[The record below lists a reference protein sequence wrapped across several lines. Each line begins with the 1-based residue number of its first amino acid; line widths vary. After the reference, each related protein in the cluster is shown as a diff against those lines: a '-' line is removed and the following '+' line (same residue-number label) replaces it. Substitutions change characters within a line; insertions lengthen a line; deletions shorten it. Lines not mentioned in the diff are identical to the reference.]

1 MSKIRVALVMGT
13 RPEVIKLG
21 PVYRELSRREAFQPL
36 VIATAQHRQ
45 MLDQMLPLFGMT
57 ADVDLDIMQPGQTL
71 GQVTCR
77 ALAGL
82 EAAFAEVQPDIVL
95 VQGDTTTVLTGA
107 LAAFY
112 ARIPV
117 GHVEAGLRTNHKFS
131 PFPEE
136 INRRLTGVL
145 ADLHFAATPLAR
157 KNLLAEGLSPETIF
171 VTGNTVIDALR
182 MIAAQGGAPGGTGVS
197 PVLPGIA
204 GEGQRLILVTAHRR
218 ENLGEP
224 LRQICRALR
233 RVAADFP
240 DVQVVYAVHPNPQV
254 RAIAHEVLDGA
265 PRVALID
272 PPDYQDFVALMS
284 RAYLAI
290 TDSGGVQEEAPGLD
304 LPVLVARDTSER
316 PEGLATGAAQLVGTD
331 EECLYAAAA
340 RLLTDPE
347 AHRKMREAP
356 CPYGDGQAS
365 RRIAEALE
373 QHFGL
378 RSDGP
383 EEYSA

>member
-1 MSKIRVALVMGT
+1 MSKLRVALVMGT

-21 PVYRELSRREAFQPL
+21 PVYRELTRRPECTPL
-36 VIATAQHRQ
+36 VLATAQHRQ

-57 ADVDLDIMQPGQTL
+57 PDLDLNIMQEGQTL

-82 EAAFAEVQPDIVL
+82 EEAYADLQPDIVL

-117 GHVEAGLRTNHKFS
+117 GHVEAGLRTNNKFS

-145 ADLHFAATPLAR
+145 ADLHFAATAQAQD
-157 KNLLAEGLSPETIF
+157 NLLAEGVAPQSIF
-171 VTGNTVIDALR
+171 VTGNTVIDALQ
-182 MIAAQGGAPGGTGVS
+182 MIAARPPELAGTPLEALV
-197 PVLPGIA
+197 
-204 GEGQRLILVTAHRR
+204 GEGRRLILVTAHRR

-233 RVAADFP
+233 RLAADFA

-254 RAIAHEVLDGA
+254 QAVAHEVLDGA
-265 PRVALID
+265 ERVALID
-272 PPDYQDFVALMS
+272 PPDYQYFVALMS

-304 LPVLVARDTSER
+304 LPVLVTRDTSER
-316 PEGLATGAAQLVGTD
+316 PEGIAVGAAELVGTD
-331 EECLYAAAA
+331 EDRIYQAAV
-340 RLLTDPE
+340 RLLTD
-347 AHRKMREAP
+347 AGAYRAMQQAP

-365 RRIAEALE
+365 RRIADALE
-373 QHFGL
+373 YHFGL
-378 RSDGP
+378 RSQRP
-383 EEYSA
+383 E

>member
-1 MSKIRVALVMGT
+1 MSQLRVALVMGT

-21 PVYRELSRREAFQPL
+21 PVYRELSRRGGFTPL
-36 VIATAQHRQ
+36 VLATAQHRQ
-45 MLDQMLPLFGMT
+45 MLDQMLPLFGM
-57 ADVDLDIMQPGQTL
+57 APDLDLNIMQEGQTL

-82 EAAFAEVQPDIVL
+82 EQAYAELRPDLVL

-117 GHVEAGLRTNHKFS
+117 GHVEAGLRTHNKFS

-136 INRRLTGVL
+136 INRRMTGVL

-157 KNLLAEGLSPETIF
+157 DNLLAEGTAPESVY
-171 VTGNTVIDALR
+171 VTGNTVIDALQ
-182 MIAAQGGAPGGTGVS
+182 MIASPPPDLAGTPLAALVGGGRRV
-197 PVLPGIA
+197 
-204 GEGQRLILVTAHRR
+204 ILVTAHRR

-224 LRQICRALR
+224 LRQMCRALR
-233 RVAADFP
+233 RIAADFA
-240 DVQVVYAVHPNPQV
+240 DVQVIYAMHPNPQV
-254 RAIAHEVLDGA
+254 RAVAHEVLDGA
-265 PRVALID
+265 ERVALIE
-272 PPDYQDFVALMS
+272 PPDYQYFVALMS

-290 TDSGGVQEEAPGLD
+290 SDSGGVQEEAPGLD
-304 LPVLVARDTSER
+304 LPVLVTRDTSER
-316 PEGLATGAAQLVGTD
+316 PEGITAGAAELVGTD
-331 EECLYAAAA
+331 PDRIYQAAA
-340 RLLTDPE
+340 RLLTD
-347 AHRKMREAP
+347 ADAYRAMQQAP

-373 QHFGL
+373 HHFGL
-378 RSDGP
+378 RQERPQD
-383 EEYSA
+383 YA

>member
-1 MSKIRVALVMGT
+1 MGT

-21 PVYRELSRREAFQPL
+21 PVYGELSRRPEFMPL
-36 VIATAQHRQ
+36 VVATAQHRQ

-57 ADVDLDIMQPGQTL
+57 PDLDLNIMQEGQTL

-82 EAAFAEVQPDIVL
+82 EQAYAELKPDLVL

-117 GHVEAGLRTNHKFS
+117 GHVEAGLRTNNKFS

-136 INRRLTGVL
+136 SNRRLTGVL

-157 KNLLAEGLSPETIF
+157 DNLLAEGTASESIF
-171 VTGNTVIDALR
+171 VTGNTVIDALQ
-182 MIAAQGGAPGGTGVS
+182 MIAAHPPKLAGTPLEALLRGDRRV
-197 PVLPGIA
+197 
-204 GEGQRLILVTAHRR
+204 ILVTAHRR

-224 LRQICRALR
+224 LRQVCRALR
-233 RVAADFP
+233 KIAEDFA
-240 DVQVVYAVHPNPQV
+240 DVQVIYAIHPNPQV
-254 RAIAHEVLDGA
+254 RAVAHEVLDGA
-265 PRVALID
+265 ERVALID
-272 PPDYQDFVALMS
+272 PPDYQYFVALMS

-290 TDSGGVQEEAPGLD
+290 TDSGGVQEEAPALD
-304 LPVLVARDTSER
+304 LPVLVTRDTSER
-316 PEGLATGAAQLVGTD
+316 PEGIASGAAELVGTD
-331 EECLYAAAA
+331 PERIYHAAA
-340 RLLTDPE
+340 RLLTE
-347 AHRKMREAP
+347 AEAYRAMQQAP

-365 RRIAEALE
+365 RRIAQALE
-373 QHFGL
+373 YHFGL
-378 RSDGP
+378 RPEQP
-383 EEYSA
+383 EEYV